1 MRINR
6 HSSTAACQP
15 PLRCQPVDSV
25 TESSSQRTAPSASQ
39 SAIFAFSAEK
49 SKILGHFYNAH
60 LLGWRISP
68 AFQSLQVLHYLMND
82 ILWPLSLRFVSRTC
96 EQLCP

>member
-25 TESSSQRTAPSASQ
+25 TESGSQRTAPSTKHS
-39 SAIFAFSAEK
+39 I
-49 SKILGHFYNAH
+49 IG
-60 LLGWRISP
+60 ISE
-68 AFQSLQVLHYLMND
+68 N
-82 ILWPLSLRFVSRTC
+82 
-96 EQLCP
+96 